1 MDETG
6 FTQSTYRPYSYALV
20 GKPSILH
27 HNYQESRL
35 KTNVIGALYNNQLF
49 ALSYHKHHT
58 NTQTVYDWLKHTL
71 IPRLKQKCIIVMDN
85 APFHKSN
92 NIKKL
97 LNRHGHRVL
106 FLPPYSPHL
115 NPIEHKWGQSKS
127 LRQGWL
133 IDDLDELFGNMGVCG
148 DFMVC

>member
-1 MDETG
+1 MAMHWLVSPVFCITITKKAG
-6 FTQSTYRPYSYALV
+6 LKPMSSVLYAIISCL
-20 GKPSILH
+20 
-27 HNYQESRL
+27 
-35 KTNVIGALYNNQLF
+35 LYLN
-49 ALSYHKHHT
+49 KHHT

-71 IPRLKQKCIIVMDN
+71 IPKLKQKCIIVMDN